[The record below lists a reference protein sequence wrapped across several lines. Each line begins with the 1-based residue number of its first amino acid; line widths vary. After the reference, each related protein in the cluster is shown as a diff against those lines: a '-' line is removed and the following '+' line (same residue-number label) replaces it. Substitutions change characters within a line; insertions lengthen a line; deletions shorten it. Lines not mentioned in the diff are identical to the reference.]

1 MLVRLCHSFLRTS
14 FWEAPTILFGLAH
27 PKAQSSC
34 LPPPKSSLDL
44 RMPSGCW
51 VRGGAGSAWVPKEAF
66 TKRSR
71 AGAASARKPQQMGKQ
86 ELLVKF
92 ILNLAFWGVCV
103 CVVCKNRKNN
113 KKVGE
118 SDGKTN
124 FSQPASSNPMAGA
137 FPRSR
142 EGRPR
147 GRRESDPGPAGA
159 CALATTWG
167 GSAGIYTLAPSVRT
181 ARLTMFVF
189 YGC

>member
-51 VRGGAGSAWVPKEAF
+51 VRGGAGNAWVPKEAF

-92 ILNLAFWGVCV
+92 TLNLAFWGVCV
-103 CVVCKNRKNN
+103 CVLFVKI
-113 KKVGE
+113 
-118 SDGKTN
+118 GKTTKK
-124 FSQPASSNPMAGA
+124 SERAMGKQISHSL
-137 FPRSR
+137 
-142 EGRPR
+142 
-147 GRRESDPGPAGA
+147 
-159 CALATTWG
+159 LAPIRW
-167 GSAGIYTLAPSVRT
+167 LAPSPGVAKVVPGGGGRAT
-181 ARLTMFVF
+181 RAPLAPAHWRRPGAEAPASTLLRLP
-189 YGC
+189 